1 MHNSLLFRLRFA
13 CKTTFALVMAL
24 VLSFVLQLDTPK
36 WSMMTVAIIAASPAF
51 ASGGEPMTGV
61 LRFRGFLRLIG
72 TAIGSL
78 GAVIIICG
86 LSRAPVLMLF
96 ACCLWAGFFSWLY
109 TIVKQEISYAFGL
122 AGYSVFIILVTAWQ
136 TPQAAPQIAIYRS
149 LEISLGLLCIIFSDL
164 IFMPRSIKPQIKR
177 FIDDCP
183 MALFRL
189 MACCFTAANEQE
201 FEERFRHML
210 EECKKF
216 NAMRQVLKMESTHNN
231 PVLLQRLKGINGLMF
246 HLCTLTY
253 ETWQYFHQRP
263 EKRSTSWYLLFS
275 QIPDST
281 PALTQKLH
289 QFTLLIPQLASHQTP
304 YALSSWIKGLKEL
317 RILCTGFHSKVPLH
331 DIEKEI
337 ISRYAIN
344 AAASVQRK
352 HALVNGFR
360 TFLTGFVGCCLWFT
374 TTSTAVTG
382 FLIISS
388 IVATLAMRAE
398 NPRRVAMDFIYG
410 MIYILPVSFFYYL
423 IVLPATQQSFLLLI
437 IAVSILVFF
446 FSLCVQWKI
455 LGSAASL
462 MFIFNLIP
470 ITNPE
475 VFNFSHYLDSA
486 LGQIIGAIV
495 TLLIIWLIPDLSK
508 SSMSNALLR
517 NILTTSLQTL
527 TTNPKRRKISR
538 LSALYDDLLLLI
550 TLDSRKLKRY
560 RLGINLIIIY
570 RRITALNIPYLQ
582 TLSDFHLQIRET
594 ASDLSQQKMAIQRE
608 RAYVK
613 LQQLLHEYLVIIRIL
628 PDNEKIALV
637 VNDLQTLL
645 STYKGELISR

>member
-24 VLSFVLQLDTPK
+24 VLSFVLHLDTPK

-72 TAIGSL
+72 TAVGSL

-86 LSRAPVLMLF
+86 LARAPVLMLL

-136 TPQAAPQIAIYRS
+136 DPQAAPQIAIYRS

-164 IFMPRSIKPQIKR
+164 MFLPRSIKPQIRR

-183 MALFRL
+183 LALFQL
-189 MACCFTAANEQE
+189 MACCFTANNEQE
-201 FEERFRHML
+201 FEERFKKML

-231 PVLLQRLKGINGLMF
+231 PVLHQRLKGINGLMF

-253 ETWQYFHQRP
+253 ETWQYFQQRP
-263 EKRSTSWYLLFS
+263 EKRSTSWYMLFS
-275 QIPDST
+275 QPIDSGHSL
-281 PALTQKLH
+281 ARQLH
-289 QFTLLIPQLASHQTP
+289 QFTLLIHQLSASQTP
-304 YALSSWIKGLKEL
+304 YALSSWIKGVKEL
-317 RILCTGFHSKVPLH
+317 RILCTGIQSKMPLH
-331 DIEKEI
+331 EVEREI
-337 ISRYAIN
+337 IGRYAIN
-344 AAASVQRK
+344 AAASVQK
-352 HALVNGFR
+352 AHALVNGLR
-360 TFLTGFVGCCLWFT
+360 TFFTGFVGCCLWFT
-374 TTSTAVTG
+374 TTSSAVTG

-388 IVATLAMRAE
+388 IVSTLAMRAD
-398 NPRRVAMDFIYG
+398 NPRKVAIDFIYG
-410 MIYILPVSFFYYL
+410 MVYILPVSFFYYL
-423 IVLPATQQSFLLLI
+423 VVVPSTQQSFLLLI
-437 IAVSILVFF
+437 IAISLLVFF

-455 LGSAASL
+455 LGSGASL
-462 MFIFNLIP
+462 MFVFNLIP

-475 VFNFSHYLDSA
+475 TFNFSGYLDSA
-486 LGQIIGAIV
+486 LGQILGAVV
-495 TLLIIWLIPDLSK
+495 TLMIIWLIPDLSK
-508 SSMSNALLR
+508 SSVSNALLR

-527 TTNPKRRKISR
+527 TTNPRRRKVSR
-538 LSALYDDLLLLI
+538 LSALYDDLLMLI
-550 TLDSRKLKRY
+550 TLDSRKLTRY

-582 TLSDFHLQIRET
+582 TLSEFHQQIRE
-594 ASDLSQQKMAIQRE
+594 AADDLSNQRLAIQRE
-608 RAYVK
+608 RAYLR
-613 LQQLLHEYLVIIRIL
+613 LQQLLYEYLQVVRIL
-628 PDNEKIALV
+628 PDPEKVTLV
-637 VNDLQTLL
+637 VNDLQALL
-645 STYKGELISR
+645 SQYRAELLSR

>member
-24 VLSFVLQLDTPK
+24 VMSFVLQLDTPK

-72 TAIGSL
+72 TAIGSV
-78 GAVIIICG
+78 GAVVIICG
-86 LSRAPVLMLF
+86 LSRAPVLMLL
-96 ACCLWAGFFSWLY
+96 ACCLWAGVFSWVY
-109 TIVKQEISYAFGL
+109 TVVKQEVSYAFGL

-136 TPQAAPQIAIYRS
+136 DPQAAPQIAIYRS

-164 IFMPRSIKPQIKR
+164 LFLPRSIKPQIRR
-177 FIDDCP
+177 FIDECP
-183 MALFRL
+183 LALFRL
-189 MACCFTAANEQE
+189 MSCCFTASNEQE
-201 FEERFRHML
+201 FEERFKLML

-231 PVLLQRLKGINGLMF
+231 PLVHQRLKGINGLMF

-253 ETWQYFHQRP
+253 ETWQYFQQQP
-263 EKRSTSWYLLFS
+263 EKRSTSWYLLFNH
-275 QIPDST
+275 PVANNA
-281 PALTQKLH
+281 ALAQKIH
-289 QFTLLIPQLASHQTP
+289 QFSLLIPQLSPGQTP

-317 RILCTGFHSKVPLH
+317 RILCTGVQSKVPLH
-331 DIEKEI
+331 EVEKEI

-344 AAASVQRK
+344 AAASVQK
-352 HALVNGFR
+352 SHALVNGLR
-360 TFLTGFVGCCLWFT
+360 TFLTGLVGCCLWLT
-374 TTSTAVTG
+374 TTSSAITG

-388 IVATLAMRAE
+388 IVSTLAMRAE
-398 NPRRVAMDFIYG
+398 NPRKLAMDFIYG
-410 MIYILPVSFFYYL
+410 MIYILPVSLFYYL
-423 IVLPATQQSFLLLI
+423 VVVPSTQQSFLLLI
-437 IAVSILVFF
+437 MAISLLVFF

-455 LGSAASL
+455 PGSAASL

-475 VFNFSHYLDSA
+475 TFNFNNYMDSA
-486 LGQIIGAIV
+486 LGQILGAVV
-495 TLLIIWLIPDLSK
+495 TLTIIWLIPDLSK
-508 SSMSNALLR
+508 STLSNALLR
-517 NILTTSLQTL
+517 SILTTSLQTL

-550 TLDSRKLKRY
+550 TMDSRKLMRY

-570 RRITALNIPYLQ
+570 RRITALNIPNLQ
-582 TLSDFHLQIRET
+582 TLSDFHQQIRE
-594 ASDLSQQKMAIQRE
+594 AAHDLSHQRMAIQRE
-608 RAYVK
+608 RAYLK
-613 LQQLLHEYLVIIRIL
+613 LQQLLHEYLLVIRIL
-628 PDNEKIALV
+628 PDPEKITLV
-637 VNDLQTLL
+637 VNDLQKLLLQYRGELL
-645 STYKGELISR
+645 SR